1 MATSS
6 VIATNNTNNTINAGS
21 AATVAAAAA
30 ATAAAAAAV
39 VVTSTLSTRKR
50 SYETAIVMPAME
62 AKSQT
67 TPITTTTTTTIRST
81 SATKASRA
89 ASSPERELKA
99 DSVVVDIVDSVDIA
113 ESQTAIT
120 LRDCTRT
127 ISQSDADVDDGGE
140 ATSPDDTLPS
150 AASTAAVDY
159 LNGSPG
165 TATASP
171 NASANG
177 IKRQYVLPPPRPH
190 TPAELAALSNRQSN
204 ISSGTADLAT
214 ICKPAPFSGDEEAIL
229 ERERCDY
236 TKRITYQMARSGQ
249 TNRRVRVYADGI
261 YDLFHQ
267 GHARQLMQA
276 KNIFPNVYLIVG
288 VCNDELTHRMKG
300 RTVMN
305 GFERYEGVRHCR
317 YVDEIV
323 QNAPWT
329 LSDEFI
335 AENKI
340 DFVAH
345 DDIPYVHDGL
355 DDIYGPLK
363 ARGMFVATE
372 RTEGV
377 STSDI
382 VARIVKDY
390 DLYVRRNLARGYSAK
405 DLNVSFLS
413 EKKFRLQNKMDELK
427 SRGKREL
434 TKVKGDIITKWEEK
448 SREFI
453 DTFLLLFGRERL
465 NHLWNESKGKLIQA
479 LSPPG
484 SPSGSINGDDLD
496 ADANDSSDEYLE
508 LPTEYSGGS
517 SSSLNGKKKRLSL
530 ARRSYLKHSASG
542 SFPNDDD
549 DDNDDVAFDTE

>member
-1 MATSS
+1 MSDHED
-6 VIATNNTNNTINAGS
+6 
-21 AATVAAAAA
+21 
-30 ATAAAAAAV
+30 
-39 VVTSTLSTRKR
+39 
-50 SYETAIVMPAME
+50 ETP
-62 AKSQT
+62 
-67 TPITTTTTTTIRST
+67 
-81 SATKASRA
+81 
-89 ASSPERELKA
+89 SPQMFEYKM
-99 DSVVVDIVDSVDIA
+99 
-113 ESQTAIT
+113 
-120 LRDCTRT
+120 
-127 ISQSDADVDDGGE
+127 
-140 ATSPDDTLPS
+140 LPLHM
-150 AASTAAVDY
+150 DF
-159 LNGSPG
+159 
-165 TATASP
+165 
-171 NASANG
+171 
-177 IKRQYVLPPPRPH
+177 K
-190 TPAELAALSNRQSN
+190 EF
-204 ISSGTADLAT
+204 T
-214 ICKPAPFSGDEEAIL
+214 ICKPAPFSCDEEAIL
-229 ERERCDY
+229 ERETCDY
-236 TKRITYQMARSGQ
+236 TQRITYQMARSGQ

-345 DDIPYVHDGL
+345 DDIPYEHDGL

-382 VARIVKDY
+382 LARIVKDY

-405 DLNVSFLS
+405 ELNVSFLS

-453 DTFLLLFGRERL
+453 DTFLLMFAPERL

-484 SPSGSINGDDLD
+484 SPAGSVNGDDLD
-496 ADANDSSDEYLE
+496 DDDDSTDEYLE

-517 SSSLNGKKKRLSL
+517 STSLNGKKQRSALSRTSYQKRLT
-530 ARRSYLKHSASG
+530 AG
-542 SFPNDDD
+542 SSPDDFDDD
-549 DDNDDVAFDTE
+549 DDIVYDAEFAERRSN

>member
-6 VIATNNTNNTINAGS
+6 ILANTNTINTS
-21 AATVAAAAA
+21 QAATSPP
-30 ATAAAAAAV
+30 ATPLI
-39 VVTSTLSTRKR
+39 TSTLTTRKR
-50 SYETAIVMPAME
+50 TYETAIAMPASASVSTSLSTSPTIIVVDGKDQRTTSPSPRSPAK
-62 AKSQT
+62 AKSNGQL
-67 TPITTTTTTTIRST
+67 
-81 SATKASRA
+81 
-89 ASSPERELKA
+89 E
-99 DSVVVDIVDSVDIA
+99 SVVVDGA
-113 ESQTAIT
+113 TEPTASATT

-127 ISQSDADVDDGGE
+127 ISQCEPDDDGE
-140 ATSPDDTLPS
+140 AAAAEDTLPAATS
-150 AASTAAVDY
+150 TADYLSGVKRKYVPQAQAPPVIAAST
-159 LNGSPG
+159 S
-165 TATASP
+165 
-171 NASANG
+171 
-177 IKRQYVLPPPRPH
+177 Q
-190 TPAELAALSNRQSN
+190 QSF
-204 ISSGTADLAT
+204 SGTSDFAT
-214 ICKPAPFSGDEEAIL
+214 ICKPAPFSCDEEAMV
-229 ERERCDY
+229 ERDRCDY
-236 TKRITYQMARSGQ
+236 NHRITYQMARSGQ

-329 LSDEFI
+329 LSDSFI
-335 AENKI
+335 ADNKI

-345 DDIPYVHDGL
+345 DDIPYETQGM

-405 DLNVSFLS
+405 ELNVSFLS

-484 SPSGSINGDDLD
+484 SPSGSVNGDELEGDD
-496 ADANDSSDEYLE
+496 DETESSDEYLE
-508 LPTEYSGGS
+508 LAADFSGANCS
-517 SSSLNGKKKRLSL
+517 SFIGKHKKRPAL
-530 ARRSYLKHSASG
+530 ARRSYQDTYEDDDD
-542 SFPNDDD
+542 DDD
-549 DDNDDVAFDTE
+549 DDNDQTDDQTEAVEQEVEFERRSANRGE